1 MFLEVSEG
9 PGTGQVL
16 GEHRETKATHSWSS
30 RARAEEAT
38 DSLGLEATDAP
49 LLGRAGDACPGPRGG
64 GGGGGEVSGPP
75 TPPPPPGR
83 GAWLWLPPPRPEQP
97 PPGERA
103 PWTDRQTDRQTPN
116 RREAVPNDAHVQ
128 KGFLWGLEQV
138 CVRVCVCLSAFSN
151 FLT

>member
-30 RARAEEAT
+30 RASAGEAT

-49 LLGRAGDACPGPRGG
+49 LLGRAGDAREAGRAG
-64 GGGGGEVSGPP
+64 GGGGGEVSSP
-75 TPPPPPGR
+75 TRRRGG
-83 GAWLWLPPPRPEQP
+83 GAWPWLPPPRPEQP

-103 PWTDRQTDRQTPN
+103 PWTDRQTPN

-128 KGFLWGLEQV
+128 KGFLWGLEQMCV
-138 CVRVCVCLSAFSN
+138 CVFVCVCLSAFSN